1 MSQSPCDAPRAAE
14 LSTVHCSFCRLSPRH
29 FRRVPRAARQT
40 EICRPDR
47 SIERIYF
54 AARRAACRAI
64 FAAAARRAQLNVPLR
79 VVDGHKIQMK

>member
-1 MSQSPCDAPRAAE
+1 M
-14 LSTVHCSFCRLSPRH
+14 
-29 FRRVPRAARQT
+29 PRAARQT

-64 FAAAARRAQLNVPLR
+64 FAAAARRAQLNVRLR